1 MRRGS
6 APGSDLRWGRVVVA
20 LTKISRTGVLEF
32 VKKEFDEGDEAT
44 DRIRR
49 RPFGWQIDTQPRAY
63 LDSLDPN
70 LMSLGDGPLLVD
82 SHTGEVW
89 AVSSSPSDVFGDTT
103 TNTIGWSQLRTR
115 ALFEAWRSAQCGA
128 PQFVV

>member
-1 MRRGS
+1 MS
-6 APGSDLRWGRVVVA
+6 
-20 LTKISRTGVLEF
+20 LTKISRTDVLEF
-32 VKKEFDEGDEAT
+32 VKKEFDEGEEAA
-44 DRIRR
+44 DRIRG

-89 AVSSSPSDVFGDTT
+89 AVSSSPSDVFGDTAT
-103 TNTIGWSQLRTR
+103 GTIGWSQLRTR
-115 ALFEAWRSAQCGA
+115 ALFEAWRVSQYGA
-128 PQFVV
+128 SQGVIAGN

>member
-1 MRRGS
+1 M
-6 APGSDLRWGRVVVA
+6 A
-20 LTKISRTGVLEF
+20 LTKISHLDVREF

-70 LMSLGDGPLLVD
+70 LMSIGDGPLLVD

-89 AVSSSPSDVFGDTT
+89 AVSSNPSDVFGDTAT
-103 TNTIGWSQLRTR
+103 DTIGWSQLRTR
-115 ALFEAWRSAQCGA
+115 ALFEAWRAAQFSPAQSVIAGN
-128 PQFVV
+128 

>member
-1 MRRGS
+1 M
-6 APGSDLRWGRVVVA
+6 A
-20 LTKISRTGVLEF
+20 LTKISRADVLEF
-32 VKKEFDEGDEAT
+32 VKEEFDKGEEAS

-82 SHTGEVW
+82 GHTGEVR
-89 AVSSSPSDVFGDTT
+89 AVSSSPSDMFGDTT
-103 TNTIGWSQLRTR
+103 TDTIGWSQLRTR
-115 ALFEAWRSAQCGA
+115 ALFEAWRAAQFSLAQSVIAGN
-128 PQFVV
+128 